1 MKREPAE
8 MTPAE
13 MTPAEMTP
21 AEMTEPHE
29 RAATGVRLDTA
40 GGAARGIGAPLIL
53 RILPARLYAGRARVV
68 MERSLHTS
76 RTFKWTL
83 ISGFFEPLFY
93 LLAMG
98 SGMGSLIGAVQ
109 GPTGPVGY
117 AAFIAP
123 GLLATSAM
131 NGAVFDSTTNV
142 FFKLRYA
149 KTYDAMLAT
158 SLGPMDVALGEIGW
172 ALGRG
177 AAYAVTFEIVMAAL
191 GLVYS
196 PWAVLAVPA
205 ALLIALGFAAVGMAV
220 CTFLKT
226 FQHLDWVMM
235 VLLPMFLF
243 STTFFPLGV
252 FPRGLQIVVECMPLF
267 HGIELIRGLT
277 LGAVNPGMFGHV
289 AYFLVMAVVGIAV
302 TSRRL
307 EKLLLT

>member
-1 MKREPAE
+1 MV
-8 MTPAE
+8 MT
-13 MTPAEMTP
+13 TP
-21 AEMTEPHE
+21 
-29 RAATGVRLDTA
+29 RRGL
-40 GGAARGIGAPLIL
+40 AARIVP
-53 RILPARLYAGRARVV
+53 PHLYAGRSRV
-68 MERSLHTS
+68 MLERSLMTT
-76 RTFKWTL
+76 RTLKWTL

-98 SGMGSLIGAVQ
+98 TGMGSLIGTVE
-109 GPTGPVGY
+109 GPTGPIAY

-158 SLGPMDVALGEIGW
+158 SLGPMDVAIGEIGW

-177 AAYAVTFEIVMAAL
+177 AAYAVAFEVVMLAM

-196 PWAVLAVPA
+196 PWAILAVPA
-205 ALLIALGFAAVGMAV
+205 ALLIALGFAAIGMAI
-220 CTFLKT
+220 TTYLKS
-226 FQHLDWVMM
+226 FQHLDWVTMA
-235 VLLPMFLF
+235 LLPMFLL
-243 STTFFPLGV
+243 STTFFPLDV
-252 FPRGLQIVVECMPLF
+252 YPRAAQLAVEAMPLY
-267 HGIELIRGLT
+267 HGIEMIRALT
-277 LGAVNPGMFGHV
+277 LGAVDVSILGHA
-289 AYFLVMAVVGIAV
+289 AYFVVMAVVGVAV

>member
-1 MKREPAE
+1 MSREPD
-8 MTPAE
+8 MTQF
-13 MTPAEMTP
+13 
-21 AEMTEPHE
+21 
-29 RAATGVRLDTA
+29 AAS
-40 GGAARGIGAPLIL
+40 GAAGEAAPAGRGIPTPESARTSSYSAVSRPGGGLVG
-53 RILPARLYAGRARVV
+53 RIIPVRMYAGRSRV
-68 MERSLHTS
+68 MLERSLLTT
-76 RTFKWTL
+76 RTIKWTL

-98 SGMGSLIGAVQ
+98 AGMGSLIGTVE
-109 GPTGPVGY
+109 GPTGPVAY

-158 SLGPMDVALGEIGW
+158 SLGPVDVALGEIGW

-177 AAYAVTFEIVMAAL
+177 ATYAVTFEIVMLAM
-191 GLVYS
+191 GLVHS
-196 PWAVLAVPA
+196 PWAILAVPA
-205 ALLIALGFAAVGMAV
+205 AVLIALGFAAIGMAV

-226 FQHLDWVMM
+226 FQHLDWVTMS
-235 VLLPMFLF
+235 LLPMFLL
-243 STTFFPLGV
+243 STTFFPLSV
-252 FPRGLQIVVECMPLF
+252 YPRAAQFVVEAMPLY
-267 HGIELIRGLT
+267 HGIEMVRALT
-277 LGAVNPGMFGHV
+277 LGAVDWSMVGHV
-289 AYFLVMAVVGIAV
+289 AYFLAVAVVGVSV

>member
-1 MKREPAE
+1 MTRRAGTSPDRMTDMTMSSGGGPA
-8 MTPAE
+8 TRTTSYPSISR
-13 MTPAEMTP
+13 P
-21 AEMTEPHE
+21 
-29 RAATGVRLDTA
+29 
-40 GGAARGIGAPLIL
+40 GGGLVG
-53 RILPARLYAGRARVV
+53 RIVPVRLYAGRSRV
-68 MERSLHTS
+68 MLERSLLTT
-76 RTFKWTL
+76 RTIKWTL

-98 SGMGSLIGAVQ
+98 AGMGSLIGTVD
-109 GPTGPVGY
+109 GPTGPIGY

-123 GLLATSAM
+123 GLMATSAM

-172 ALGRG
+172 ALARG
-177 AAYAVTFEIVMAAL
+177 ASYAVTFEIVMLAM
-191 GLVYS
+191 GLVRS

-205 ALLIALGFAAVGMAV
+205 ALLIAFGFAAVGMAV

-226 FQHLDWVMM
+226 FQHLDWVTMA
-235 VLLPMFLF
+235 LLPMFLL

-252 FPRGLQIVVECMPLF
+252 YPRPLQFAVEALPLY
-267 HGIELIRGLT
+267 HGIEMIRALT
-277 LGAVNPGMFGHV
+277 LGAADRAMFGHV
-289 AYFLVMAVVGIAV
+289 LYFLVMALVGVVVA
-302 TSRRL
+302 SRRL